1 MQLVMEIG
9 GCSMQDASEVLY
21 RKVFEHGKDV
31 VDQIQN
37 TQQASVTAAAKLIA
51 DSFLNHKSFFVSGS
65 GHSHT
70 VAEEFYGRAGGLAFV
85 KPILTSELT
94 LTEHPTKSSY
104 IERLS
109 GYASILADLYHIS
122 EGDVVLIASN
132 SGRNSYPV
140 ELSLRA
146 KERGASVVAITSR
159 AHSDATT
166 SRDPSGKHLLDIAD
180 VVIDNCG
187 VPGDAC
193 MEVDGVRTAMCPT
206 SSIANAFIVQAISV
220 LVAQFIVEAG
230 EEPPVFVSLNSQGT
244 GHMNDELYSTY
255 TRLY

>member
-1 MQLVMEIG
+1 MQETCEAVY
-9 GCSMQDASEVLY
+9 SQ
-21 RKVFEHGKDV
+21 VFNQGRDI
-31 VDQIQN
+31 VDRIFE
-37 TQQASVTAAAKLIA
+37 TQQAPIIAAAKLVA
-51 DSFLNHKSFFVSGS
+51 ESFLNKSSFFVSGS

-85 KPILTSELT
+85 RPILTGELT

-104 IERLS
+104 IERLP
-109 GYASILADLYHIS
+109 GYASILVDLYGIS

-132 SGRNSYPV
+132 SGRNAYPV
-140 ELSLRA
+140 ELALKA

-159 AHSDATT
+159 AHSESTT
-166 SRDPSGKHLLDIAD
+166 SRDPSGKHLLDVAD

-193 MEVDGVRTAMCPT
+193 MQLEGVRTQMCPT
-206 SSIANAFIVQAISV
+206 SSMANSFIVQAISV
-220 LVAQFIVEAG
+220 LAAHFIVEVG

-244 GHMNDELYSTY
+244 EHVNDELFSMY

>member
-1 MQLVMEIG
+1 MQWSYEVE
-9 GCSMQDASEVLY
+9 CS
-21 RKVFEHGKDV
+21 KVFNHGKSV
-31 VDQIQN
+31 INQIQD
-37 TQQASVTAAAKLIA
+37 TQQASIIAAAKLVA
-51 DSFLNHKSFFVSGS
+51 DSFMNQKSFFVSGS

-85 KPILTSELT
+85 KPILTGELT

-109 GYASILADLYHIS
+109 GYASILADLYHIA

-132 SGRNSYPV
+132 SGRNAYPV
-140 ELSLRA
+140 ELALKA

-166 SRDPSGKHLLDIAD
+166 SRDPSGKHLLDVAD

-193 MEVDGVRTAMCPT
+193 MEIEGVRTAMCPT
-206 SSIANAFIVQAISV
+206 SSMANAFIVQAISV
-220 LVAQFIVEAG
+220 LSAQLIVEAG
-230 EEPPVFVSLNSQGT
+230 GEPPVFVSLNSQGT
-244 GHMNDELYSTY
+244 EHVNDELFSMY